1 MKLKRTR
8 RLSNRRGAALVTTFG
23 VMTLLALAAASYIET
38 STQTMRDARHTLRE
52 AQVTHLCEAGLQA
65 AQRALWRPFR
75 QSQQFTLMTQA
86 CNGATPETP
95 RVVQNG
101 AIPGVGR
108 FTSGVIHFTQVN
120 PYLAMVTF
128 RSVGYLDLNSNETL
142 DETEPFKE
150 VVSVTRF
157 ELARS
162 QVFDYTYFINNYGW
176 MDGFGVNDL
185 VVNGDM
191 RANGN
196 FDFLNGS
203 PTVNGSVYAA
213 SNEKLTPK
221 APGFINTPP
230 VKWTDTTYATNRNN
244 PATPHRLRWRQ
255 PYNPGVHGAP
265 GSATFER
272 WRDLVFKSDGQWV
285 QGYEGA
291 SGYVPPGSFGAVIAD
306 ARGTSSWSR
315 TSAGSAGTRT
325 LLDTKPTKE
334 VVMPDLSELSRYQ
347 QLSTD
352 FSNDPAKHQKQ
363 FFGDGSSNPNYGQPA
378 YVEVWNASTN
388 SYQRISNA
396 NGLVTGS
403 AVLIGTDARPIR
415 VYGPVTFT
423 QDVVIKGRVTGQ
435 GTLYAGRNV
444 HIVGSIRYAN
454 GPDFSG
460 SDPLTIDLINEK
472 RDMLGLAARGSV
484 IMGNPTAFRHPYPL
498 YYMQPPFTKG
508 RYDDNNNWIPPFNA
522 MEFDETGRRRYQS
535 TISDATMNS
544 IAEGVNQIDAIL
556 YTNFVGGGNVGVGG
570 GGMTLNGTIISR
582 DEAIVCW
589 SLPIRLNYDNRI
601 RERGPDKP
609 PLIDLN
615 LPRQPT
621 VMRSTW
627 QDKGFYAA
635 GRQS

>member
-1 MKLKRTR
+1 MKFTRTR
-8 RLSNRRGAALVTTFG
+8 RLRNKRGAALVTTFG

-38 STQTMRDARHTLRE
+38 STQSMREARHTLRE
-52 AQVTHLCEAGLQA
+52 AQVTHLCEAGLQS

-86 CNGATPETP
+86 CNGASPTSP

-101 AIPGVGR
+101 TIPGVGR
-108 FTSGVIHFTQVN
+108 FTSGVINFTQVN
-120 PYLAMVTF
+120 PYLATVTI
-128 RSVGYLDLNSNETL
+128 RSVGFIDLNSNGVL
-142 DETEPFKE
+142 DATEPFKE
-150 VVSVTRF
+150 VNSVSRF

-185 VVNGDM
+185 IVNGDM

-203 PTVNGSVYAA
+203 PTINGSVYAA
-213 SNEKLTPK
+213 SNEKLSPK

-230 VKWTDTTYATNRNN
+230 VKWSDNTYATNHANG
-244 PATPHRLRWRQ
+244 ATPHRLRWRQ
-255 PYNPGVHGAP
+255 VYNSGVHGAP
-265 GSATFER
+265 GTTSFEK
-272 WRDLVFKSDGQWV
+272 WRDLVFKSEGQWMA
-285 QGYEGA
+285 GYDG
-291 SGYVPPGSFGAVIAD
+291 SNGYVPPGTFGAVIAD
-306 ARGTSSWSR
+306 SRGTNSWVR
-315 TSAGSAGTRT
+315 TSTGSAGTKT
-325 LLDTKPTKE
+325 LIDTKPTKE

-347 QLSTD
+347 QLSSD
-352 FSNDPAKHQKQ
+352 FSNDPGTYQKQ
-363 FFGDGSSNPNYGQPA
+363 NFADGTANPNYGQPA
-378 YVEVWNASTN
+378 YVEVWNSSTN
-388 SYQRISNA
+388 SYQRISN
-396 NGLVTGS
+396 NQGQVTGS

-444 HIVGSIRYAN
+444 HVVGSVRYSN
-454 GPDFSG
+454 GPDFTG
-460 SDPLTIDLINEK
+460 NNPNQIDLINEK

-484 IMGNPTAFRHPYPL
+484 IMGDPTKFGNPYPL

-522 MEFDETGRRRYQS
+522 MEFDSTGRRRYQS
-535 TISDATMNS
+535 TIADATMTS
-544 IAEGVNQIDAIL
+544 IAESVNQIDAVL
-556 YTNFVGGGNVGVGG
+556 YTNFVGGGNVGAGG

-582 DEAIVCW
+582 DEAIVTW
-589 SLPIRLNYDNRI
+589 SLPLRLNYDNRI
-601 RERGPDKP
+601 RERGPDQP

-621 VMRSTW
+621 IMRSTW

-635 GRQS
+635 GNQS